1 MLRGMSVAEAR
12 PAATVV
18 VIREGGGGGVEVL
31 LVRRNDKLAFMAGA
45 FVFPGGRVDVADQRL
60 AIDTDLRPEVLLKV
74 AAGIKDVS
82 KSRYWRL
89 PVTQISPARSRS
101 RSSASAHSS

>member
-45 FVFPGGRVDVADQRL
+45 FVFPGGRVDEIDKTIAGAEAARL
-60 AIDTDLRPEVLLKV
+60 RGPSAARFTDLTSAEELPYRI
-74 AAGIKDVS
+74 AAV
-82 KSRYWRL
+82 REMQEEAA
-89 PVTQISPARSRS
+89 VTL
-101 RSSASAHSS
+101 